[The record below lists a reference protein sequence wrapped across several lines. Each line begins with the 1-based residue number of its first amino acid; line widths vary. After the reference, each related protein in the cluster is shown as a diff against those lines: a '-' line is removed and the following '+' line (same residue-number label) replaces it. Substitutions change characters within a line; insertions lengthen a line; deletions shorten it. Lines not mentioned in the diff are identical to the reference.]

1 SWAEELGEVLVAGI
15 DARDGMV
22 KISGWKDGS
31 AVRATDLAR
40 KVHDMGLVE
49 IIYTDISRD
58 GTLSGPNI
66 QETADVAAVSGLPV
80 VLSGGIGSMEHLEIL
95 AAKKPDGITGV
106 IFGKALYEGRVDL
119 KRAIALLGEGK

>member
-1 SWAEELGEVLVAGI
+1 
-15 DARDGMV
+15 
-22 KISGWKDGS
+22 
-31 AVRATDLAR
+31 ATDLAR